1 MDALRRE
8 FDAAWAR
15 FKTVDA
21 LRLVPDTLESEW
33 PRGRDTYLAFLTPVD
48 DPAVVG
54 YLRGVARVI
63 ERIPGV
69 EPYPEDYW
77 HITVKGIGFE
87 ARTAAQPEDVSA
99 SQVAGVAV
107 AARDVF
113 AGQPA
118 FETQIGLVSAF
129 PQVVFAEVWGS
140 AAVRDLNV
148 RLIEAMPGIVRYP
161 FDGGNF
167 LPHISIARFTSNDG
181 LAQLEDT
188 IARLRDGPAGPAFTI
203 RDVHLMR
210 ARLSERA
217 PSFETI
223 ETYQLTTDH

>member
-87 ARTAAQPEDVSA
+87 ARTAARPEDVSA

>member
-8 FDAAWAR
+8 FDAAWAQ
-15 FKTVDA
+15 FKTLSA
-21 LRLVPDTLESEW
+21 LRLVPDTLEAEW

-48 DPAVVG
+48 DPAVVR
-54 YLRGVARVI
+54 YLRGVARAI
-63 ERIPGV
+63 EGIPGV

-77 HITVKGIGFE
+77 HITIKGIGFE
-87 ARTAAQPEDVSA
+87 ARTSAQPEDVSA
-99 SQVAGVAV
+99 SQVAGGAE
-107 AARDVF
+107 AARAVF
-113 AGQPA
+113 AGQPS

-129 PQVVFAEVWGS
+129 PEVVLAEVWGS

-148 RLIEAMPGIVRYP
+148 RLIEAMPGIVRYS

-181 LAQLEDT
+181 LAQLKE
-188 IARLRDGPAGPAFTI
+188 IISGLRDGPAGPAFTV
-203 RDVHLMR
+203 REVHLIR
-210 ARLSERA
+210 ARLSERT

-223 ETYQLTTDH
+223 ETYPLTADG

>member
-8 FDAAWAR
+8 FDAAWAQ
-15 FKTVDA
+15 FKTLGA

-33 PRGRDTYLAFLTPVD
+33 SRGRDTYLAFLTPVD

-54 YLRGVARVI
+54 YLRGVARAI
-63 ERIPGV
+63 EGIPGV

-87 ARTAAQPEDVSA
+87 ARTSAQPEDVSA
-99 SQVAGVAV
+99 SQVAGVAE

-118 FETQIGLVSAF
+118 FETQIGLVGAF
-129 PQVVFAEVWGS
+129 PEVLLAEVWGS
-140 AAVRDLNV
+140 AAVRALNI
-148 RLIEAMPGIVRYP
+148 RLIETVPGVVRYP

-181 LAQLEDT
+181 LAQLKE
-188 IARLRDGPAGPAFTI
+188 IISSLRDGPAGPAFII
-203 RDVHLMR
+203 REVHLIR
-210 ARLSERA
+210 ARLSERT

-223 ETYQLTTDH
+223 EIFPLTTDH